1 MIVKN
6 EVIKNIVKVRNEH
19 QTFLEY
25 ISMKYAMEDS
35 NEISLAKGWVEAL
48 DYVLNAMEYRTSM
61 EKAADAE
68 NVSENTRKIQEMIHC
83 EDGHCDT

>member
-6 EVIKNIVKVRNEH
+6 EVIKQIAKTRDEH

-25 ISMKYAMEDS
+25 ISTKYLMDDS
-35 NEISLAKGWVEAL
+35 SEISLAKGWVEAL
-48 DYVLNAMEYRTSM
+48 DYVLNVLEYRTSM
-61 EKAADAE
+61 QKAADAE
-68 NVSENTRKIQEMIHC
+68 NVSEETLKIQEMIHC